1 MATEVEKLRAL
12 LADIKE
18 GQSRVAFDGFTEYL
32 LHPDHLFRINAALAE
47 PVRECENCVTLRGQY
62 LDAVEELVPL
72 RAQTKRLKSLYLDA
86 RADGWR
92 DGAKAMRAQASGC
105 AAERARYWAETSAS
119 EGGVPMLD
127 DRAEEAR
134 YIADDIRGLLMPE
147 DKP

>member
-1 MATEVEKLRAL
+1 MATTEVETLRAL
-12 LADIKE
+12 LAEARERLMRTFGYGMDVD
-18 GQSRVAFDGFTEYL
+18 GNLASRID
-32 LHPDHLFRINAALAE
+32 AALAE
-47 PVRECENCVTLRGQY
+47 PVRECEDCVTLRAQY

-72 RAQTKRLKSLYLDA
+72 RAQAKRLKALYLDA

>member
-1 MATEVEKLRAL
+1 MATTEVETLRAL
-12 LADIKE
+12 LAEARRAVVNERLSALERMEI
-18 GQSRVAFDGFTEYL
+18 RA
-32 LHPDHLFRINAALAE
+32 RIDAALAE

-72 RAQTKRLKSLYLDA
+72 RAQAKRLKALYLDA